1 MPAVRP
7 VASKTSVP
15 STRASSDHLGADALE
30 SKQLGERIGPGDP
43 PSVLEATIANAQEV
57 LSSSNTAARN
67 GADPLWSS
75 TNGSTDQL
83 VPTNKPRQFKAG
95 IELDENGQPVWNDGG
110 ASLGYGNADMG
121 ISFLSMDPGD
131 DPAAA
136 VIPAPTLADFRA
148 RLVADF
154 DFLGGVSGFKERD
167 QGADEFA
174 AAIVRR
180 TLGGDPDL
188 SQMSEAAKIKVL
200 GIELLA
206 RNVWSYATRG
216 ADLSG
221 KTDIGQMQ
229 GMLFTLDAQIALASN
244 SNQEIDETKPFVMG
258 ASTNEQG
265 ETTVA
270 GLTAAA
276 GRLGLDP
283 ECVDLSDL
291 TLHEADDVYGRATI
305 LQARHLMQEEGQ
317 HTHVFIDSSGSM
329 KSEQKQL
336 GRVLSATPID
346 GVMSITAFWDATSQ
360 DERRNWERVDRGV
373 LTKKEKQEFQRLYE
387 SIKTT
392 HDPVKQAVNKARFK
406 LGKERGISA
415 RDVSPREVLADPRW
429 AHLAPAWDARM
440 AAASRYQELEVKA
453 KEERSIYTPE
463 EAGVVLEEAGT
474 TQEHALPTGQGSNEE
489 SGVRAVLSMLNKQHD
504 ELEAAGNLPQ
514 GDAPTPYTEKILMV
528 TDETDIAKLYEL
540 KAVLRLTRLL
550 GYDIEI
556 IFSTDKVGSDSEAVT
571 FVRLDR
577 DDLQKA
583 VDDPDTFFSVV
594 NSTYANK
601 GVNLRLDKLA
611 SSKKRTDPSAEE
623 KWSDFRVR

>member
-7 VASKTSVP
+7 VARKTSVP
-15 STRASSDHLGADALE
+15 STRASPDHLGADALE
-30 SKQLGERIGPGDP
+30 SKQLGERIGRGDP

-67 GADPLWSS
+67 GADPLWNS

-110 ASLGYGNADMG
+110 ASLGYGNVDMG

-200 GIELLA
+200 GLELLA

-229 GMLFTLDAQIALASN
+229 GMLFTLDTQIALASN

-291 TLHEADDVYGRATI
+291 TLHESDDVYGRATI
-305 LQARHLMQEEGQ
+305 LQTRHLMQEEGQ

-336 GRVLSATPID
+336 GRVLSATPVD

-387 SIKTT
+387 SIKHT
-392 HDPVKQAVNKARFK
+392 HHPVKQEVNEAQRT
-406 LGKERGISA
+406 LGKERG
-415 RDVSPREVLADPRW
+415 RRVSLREVLADPRW
-429 AHLAPAWDARM
+429 EHLAPAWDARM
-440 AAASRYQELEVKA
+440 AAKSRYQELEVKA

-504 ELEAAGNLPQ
+504 ELRAAGKLPQ

-528 TDETDIAKLYEL
+528 TDETDIAKPYEL
-540 KAVLRLTRLL
+540 KRVLKLTRLL

-556 IFSTDKVGSDSEAVT
+556 IFSTDKVGSDGEAVK

-583 VDDPDTFFSVV
+583 VDHPGTFFSQVS
-594 NSTYANK
+594 NDPNANK
-601 GVNLRLDKLA
+601 GVVLRLDKLE
-611 SSKKRTDPSAEE
+611 SSKKLTDPSAEE

>member
-7 VASKTSVP
+7 VARKTSVP
-15 STRASSDHLGADALE
+15 STRASPDHLGADALE
-30 SKQLGERIGPGDP
+30 SKQLGERIGRGDP

-67 GADPLWSS
+67 GADPLWNS

-110 ASLGYGNADMG
+110 ASLGYGNVDMG

-200 GIELLA
+200 GLELLA

-229 GMLFTLDAQIALASN
+229 GMLFTLDTQIALASN

-291 TLHEADDVYGRATI
+291 TLHESDDVYGRATI
-305 LQARHLMQEEGQ
+305 LQTRHLMQEEGQ

-336 GRVLSATPID
+336 GRVLSATPVD

-387 SIKTT
+387 SIKHT
-392 HDPVKQAVNKARFK
+392 HHPVKQEVNEAQRT
-406 LGKERGISA
+406 LGKERG
-415 RDVSPREVLADPRW
+415 RRVSLREVLADPRW
-429 AHLAPAWDARM
+429 EHLAPAWDARM
-440 AAASRYQELEVKA
+440 AAKSRYQELEVKA

-504 ELEAAGNLPQ
+504 ELRAAGNLPQ

-528 TDETDIAKLYEL
+528 TDETDIAKPYEL
-540 KAVLRLTRLL
+540 KRVLKLTRLL

-556 IFSTDKVGSDSEAVT
+556 IFSTDKVGSDGEAVK

-583 VDDPDTFFSVV
+583 VDHPGTFFSQVS
-594 NSTYANK
+594 NDPNANK
-601 GVNLRLDKLA
+601 GVVLRLDKLE
-611 SSKKRTDPSAEE
+611 SSKKLTDPSAEE